1 MYSNEISFI
10 IKINNETIAIN
21 TQEDTLAILKAKYD
35 DDNKTYYIETDE
47 EEEEEQEEEEEK
59 VELRQ
64 RRYIAEPDYNSSND
78 SDSD

>member
-1 MYSNEISFI
+1 M
-10 IKINNETIAIN
+10 TM
-21 TQEDTLAILKAKYD
+21 AKYD